1 MPNAPVTPVSVPP
14 PAGRLRH
21 SSNEERERRIG
32 LLRAAMDR
40 DGLDAL
46 VVCGRDDIRYRGRTF
61 WVSDVWQL
69 MADTHVVILPDDGP
83 IFIGGQV
90 FGIEQAEILDWPT
103 EFRLSGHP
111 GTEIADVLKSRG
123 LDSTTVGIVGLSDA
137 SFAAAH
143 LAQLTDALPSVEIR
157 DATVLFEDARHGNS
171 EEELSYS
178 RSASALWNEVYAA
191 IEPSIK
197 PGMTEIALAAECH
210 RVAREAGLRDPM
222 VILQSTPNDV
232 MSFGTTKVI
241 EEDDVICIWI
251 ESASPSGY
259 WLEYRRNYS
268 FGPPADEYREF
279 WELSKEATV
288 AGLRKMTPGAM
299 ASEFVAE
306 VQRVLQERSKYSL
319 GYADP
324 MNPHSMYSIHGIGSD
339 AIYGV
344 WVPGNDRVL
353 VENEIGNIHPVVTF
367 DDHAEAKKF
376 AWLGITDNVLVTPEG
391 GVFMTH
397 EEDVRHGFVQL

>member
-1 MPNAPVTPVSVPP
+1 
-14 PAGRLRH
+14 
-21 SSNEERERRIG
+21 
-32 LLRAAMDR
+32 MDR
-40 DGLDAL
+40 DGLGAL

-69 MADTHVVILPDDGP
+69 MADTHVVILPGDGP

-90 FGIEQAEILDWPT
+90 FGVEQAEICDWPT

-123 LDSTTVGIVGLSDA
+123 LDSATVGIVGLSDA
-137 SFAAAH
+137 SFAASH
-143 LAQLTDALPSVEIR
+143 LAELTDALPSAEIR

-178 RSASALWNEVYAA
+178 RSASALWNEVYTA

-197 PGMTEIALAAECH
+197 PGMTEIELAAECH

-232 MSFGTTKVI
+232 MGFGTTKVI
-241 EEDDVICIWI
+241 EEDDVVCVWI

-259 WLEYRRNYS
+259 WLEYRRTYS
-268 FGPPADEYREF
+268 FGPPSDEYREF
-279 WELSKEATV
+279 WELSVEATA
-288 AGLRKMTPGAM
+288 AGLRKLTPGAM
-299 ASEFVAE
+299 AHEFPAE
-306 VQRVLQERSKYSL
+306 VQRVFQERSKYSL

-324 MNPHSMYSIHGIGSD
+324 MNPHSMYHLHGISSD
-339 AIYGV
+339 AIHGV

-353 VENEIGNIHPVVTF
+353 KETEIVNIHPVVMF
-367 DDHAEAKKF
+367 EDHADAQKF
-376 AWLGITDNVLVTPEG
+376 AWLGITDNVLVTPQG
-391 GVFMTH
+391 GVYMTH
-397 EEDVRHGFVQL
+397 EEDVRDGFIQL